1 MHKELLIKLRN
12 GDKLTIKDSIRLTIQ
27 ISLPAIMSQIS
38 TIVMEYA
45 DASMVGRLGA
55 HDSASIGLVS
65 SSTWLIGGL
74 LNAASLG
81 FSVQLAHRIGA
92 KDNKEARNIMKIGLF
107 STLLF
112 SFIMLILALSVAKPL
127 PIWLGGNKAI
137 VHNAS
142 VYFMIFACQLPFQQL
157 NNVAGG
163 MLQASG
169 NMKTPS
175 LLNILMCLLNILFNL
190 LLIFPSGTV
199 GSLPGWNLGVAGAA
213 LGTAFSQ
220 AIISLIMLYWLLR
233 RSEMLKL
240 RKGEKMRF
248 SKGYFISAFR
258 IALPVALEQIAQDGA
273 QIVSTRIVAPLGTK
287 AIAAN
292 SFSVTAE
299 SLCYMPGYGI
309 GVAATT
315 MIGQS
320 IGAKRKDLTYR
331 LGWLVTILGMAVMS
345 ITGVLMYL
353 FAPFML
359 ATLTPDPSIQ
369 QLGVRVL
376 RIEAFAEPL
385 FAASIVATGVLRGTG
400 NTMVPSLFT
409 LISMWLVR
417 LPLAALLSP
426 RVGLVGVWSAMAIEL
441 SVRGLLF
448 LWRLSKRNWSTKE
461 VITAQ
466 SEFYLENKETFL

>member
-1 MHKELLIKLRN
+1 MHKELLLKLRN
-12 GDKLTIKDSIRLTIQ
+12 GDKLTLKDSIKLTIQ

-38 TIVMEYA
+38 TIIMEYA

-92 KDNKEARNIMKIGLF
+92 KDNKEARNIMKIGLL
-107 STLLF
+107 STMLF
-112 SFIMLILALSVAKPL
+112 SIVMLMIAISIAKWL
-127 PIWLGGNKAI
+127 PSWLGGNKAI
-137 VHNAS
+137 IDHAS
-142 VYFMIFACQLPFQQL
+142 LYFLIFACQLPFQQL

-199 GSLPGWNLGVAGAA
+199 GSLPGWNLGIAGAA

-233 RSEMLKL
+233 RSELLKL
-240 RKGEKMRF
+240 RKGEKMHF
-248 SKGYFISAFR
+248 SKGYFISVFR

-320 IGAKRKDLTYR
+320 IGAKREDLTYR

-345 ITGVLMYL
+345 ITSILMYI

-369 QLGVRVL
+369 ALGVRVL

-400 NTMVPSLFT
+400 DTMIPSLFN
-409 LISMWLVR
+409 LVSMWLVR

-426 RVGLVGVWSAMAIEL
+426 QIGLVGVWSAMATEL
-441 SVRGLLF
+441 SVRGILF

-461 VITAQ
+461 VIIAQ
-466 SEFYLENKETFL
+466 S

>member
-320 IGAKRKDLTYR
+320 IGAKREDLTYR
-331 LGWLVTILGMAVMS
+331 LGWLVTILGMVVMS
-345 ITGVLMYL
+345 ITGILMYI

-369 QLGVRVL
+369 MLGVRVL

-400 NTMVPSLFT
+400 DTMIPSLFN
-409 LISMWLVR
+409 LVSMWLVR

-426 RVGLVGVWSAMAIEL
+426 QIGLVGVWSAMAIEL
-441 SVRGLLF
+441 SVRGILF

-466 SEFYLENKETFL
+466 S

>member
-127 PIWLGGNKAI
+127 PIWLGSNKAI

-369 QLGVRVL
+369 MLGVRVL

-400 NTMVPSLFT
+400 DTMIPSLFN
-409 LISMWLVR
+409 LVSMWLVR

-426 RVGLVGVWSAMAIEL
+426 QIGLVGVWSAMAIEL
-441 SVRGLLF
+441 SVRGILF

-466 SEFYLENKETFL
+466 S

>member
-240 RKGEKMRF
+240 RKGEKMHF

-320 IGAKRKDLTYR
+320 IGAKREDLTYR
-331 LGWLVTILGMAVMS
+331 LGWLVTILGMVVMS
-345 ITGVLMYL
+345 ITGILMYI

-359 ATLTPDPSIQ
+359 ATLTPDSSIQ
-369 QLGVRVL
+369 MLGVRVL

-400 NTMVPSLFT
+400 DTMIPSLFN
-409 LISMWLVR
+409 LVSMWLVR
-417 LPLAALLSP
+417 LPLASLLSP
-426 RVGLVGVWSAMAIEL
+426 QIGLVGVWSAMAIEL
-441 SVRGLLF
+441 SVRGILF

-466 SEFYLENKETFL
+466 S

>member
-163 MLQASG
+163 MLQACG

-441 SVRGLLF
+441 SVRGILF

-466 SEFYLENKETFL
+466 S

>member
-1 MHKELLIKLRN
+1 MQKELLLKLRN
-12 GDKLTIKDSIRLTIQ
+12 GDKLTLKDSIKLTIQ

-38 TIVMEYA
+38 TIIMEYA

-92 KDNKEARNIMKIGLF
+92 KDNKEARNIMKIGLL
-107 STLLF
+107 STMLF
-112 SFIMLILALSVAKPL
+112 SIVMLLIAISIAKWL
-127 PIWLGGNKAI
+127 PSWLGGNKAI
-137 VHNAS
+137 IDHAS
-142 VYFMIFACQLPFQQL
+142 LYFLIFACQLPFQQL

-175 LLNILMCLLNILFNL
+175 LLNILMCLLNIFFNL

-213 LGTAFSQ
+213 LGTAISQ

-233 RSEMLKL
+233 RSDLLKL
-240 RKGEKMRF
+240 RKGEKMHF

-320 IGAKRKDLTYR
+320 IGAKREDLTYR

-345 ITGVLMYL
+345 ITGILMYI

-359 ATLTPDPSIQ
+359 ATLTPHPSIQ
-369 QLGVRVL
+369 MLGVRVL

-400 NTMVPSLFT
+400 DTMIPSLFN
-409 LISMWLVR
+409 LVSMWLVR
-417 LPLAALLSP
+417 LPLATLLSP
-426 RVGLVGVWSAMAIEL
+426 KIGLVGVWSAMAIEL
-441 SVRGLLF
+441 SVRGILF

-461 VITAQ
+461 VIIAH
-466 SEFYLENKETFL
+466 S

>member
-190 LLIFPSGTV
+190 LLIFSSGTV

-466 SEFYLENKETFL
+466 S

>member
-1 MHKELLIKLRN
+1 MHKELLLKLRN
-12 GDKLTIKDSIRLTIQ
+12 GDKLTLKDSIKLTIQ

-38 TIVMEYA
+38 TIIMEYA

-92 KDNKEARNIMKIGLF
+92 KDNKEARNIMKIGLL
-107 STLLF
+107 STMLF
-112 SFIMLILALSVAKPL
+112 SIVMLMIAISIAKWL
-127 PIWLGGNKAI
+127 PSWLGGNKAI
-137 VHNAS
+137 IDHAS
-142 VYFMIFACQLPFQQL
+142 LYFLIFACQLPFQQL

-199 GSLPGWNLGVAGAA
+199 GSLPGWNLGIAGAA

-233 RSEMLKL
+233 RSELLKL
-240 RKGEKMRF
+240 RKGEKMHF

-320 IGAKRKDLTYR
+320 IGAKREDLTYR

-345 ITGVLMYL
+345 ITGILMYI

-369 QLGVRVL
+369 ALGVRVL

-400 NTMVPSLFT
+400 DTMIPSLFN
-409 LISMWLVR
+409 LVSMWLVR

-426 RVGLVGVWSAMAIEL
+426 QIGLVGVWSAMATEL
-441 SVRGLLF
+441 SVRGILF

-466 SEFYLENKETFL
+466 S

>member
-1 MHKELLIKLRN
+1 MHKELLLKLRN
-12 GDKLTIKDSIRLTIQ
+12 GDKLTLKDSIKLTIQ

-38 TIVMEYA
+38 TIIMEYA

-92 KDNKEARNIMKIGLF
+92 KDNKEARNIMKIGLL
-107 STLLF
+107 STMLF
-112 SFIMLILALSVAKPL
+112 SIVMLLIAISIAKWL
-127 PIWLGGNKAI
+127 PSWLGGNKAI
-137 VHNAS
+137 IDHAS
-142 VYFMIFACQLPFQQL
+142 LYFLIFACQLPFQQL

-199 GSLPGWNLGVAGAA
+199 GSLPGWNLGIAGAA

-233 RSEMLKL
+233 RSELLKL
-240 RKGEKMRF
+240 RKGEKMHF

-320 IGAKRKDLTYR
+320 IGAKREDLTYR

-345 ITGVLMYL
+345 ITGILMYI

-369 QLGVRVL
+369 ALGVRVL

-400 NTMVPSLFT
+400 DTMIPSLFN
-409 LISMWLVR
+409 LVSMWLVR

-426 RVGLVGVWSAMAIEL
+426 QIGLVGVWSAMATEL
-441 SVRGLLF
+441 SVRGILF

-461 VITAQ
+461 VITVQ
-466 SEFYLENKETFL
+466 S

>member
-1 MHKELLIKLRN
+1 MHKELLLKLRN
-12 GDKLTIKDSIRLTIQ
+12 GDKLTLKDSIKLTIQ

-92 KDNKEARNIMKIGLF
+92 KDNKEARNIMKIGLL
-107 STLLF
+107 STMLF
-112 SFIMLILALSVAKPL
+112 SIVMLMIAISIAKWL
-127 PIWLGGNKAI
+127 PSWLGGNKAI
-137 VHNAS
+137 IDHAS
-142 VYFMIFACQLPFQQL
+142 LYFLIFACQLPFQQL

-199 GSLPGWNLGVAGAA
+199 GSLPGWNLGIAGAA

-233 RSEMLKL
+233 RSELLKL
-240 RKGEKMRF
+240 RKGEKMHF

-320 IGAKRKDLTYR
+320 IGAKREDLTYR

-345 ITGVLMYL
+345 ITGILMYI

-369 QLGVRVL
+369 MLGVRVL

-400 NTMVPSLFT
+400 DTMIPSLFN
-409 LISMWLVR
+409 LVSMWLVR

-426 RVGLVGVWSAMAIEL
+426 QIGLVGVWSAMATEL
-441 SVRGLLF
+441 SVRGILF

-466 SEFYLENKETFL
+466 S

>member
-1 MHKELLIKLRN
+1 MQKELLLKLRN
-12 GDKLTIKDSIRLTIQ
+12 GDKLTLKDSIKLTIQ

-38 TIVMEYA
+38 TIIMEYA

-92 KDNKEARNIMKIGLF
+92 KDNKEARNIMKIGLL
-107 STLLF
+107 STMLF
-112 SFIMLILALSVAKPL
+112 SIVMLLIAISIAKWL
-127 PIWLGGNKAI
+127 PSWLGGNKAI
-137 VHNAS
+137 IDHAS
-142 VYFMIFACQLPFQQL
+142 QL

-213 LGTAFSQ
+213 LGTALSQ

-233 RSEMLKL
+233 RSDLLKL
-240 RKGEKMRF
+240 RKGEKMHF

-320 IGAKRKDLTYR
+320 IGAKREDLTYR

-345 ITGVLMYL
+345 ITGILMYI

-359 ATLTPDPSIQ
+359 ATLTPHPSIQ
-369 QLGVRVL
+369 MLGVRVL

-400 NTMVPSLFT
+400 DTMIPSLFN
-409 LISMWLVR
+409 LVSMWLVR
-417 LPLAALLSP
+417 LPLATLLSP
-426 RVGLVGVWSAMAIEL
+426 KIGLVGVWSAMAIEL
-441 SVRGLLF
+441 SVRGILF

-461 VITAQ
+461 VIIAH
-466 SEFYLENKETFL
+466 S

>member
-55 HDSASIGLVS
+55 HDSASIGLFS

-441 SVRGLLF
+441 SVRGILF

-466 SEFYLENKETFL
+466 S

>member
-1 MHKELLIKLRN
+1 MQKELLIKLRN

-142 VYFMIFACQLPFQQL
+142 VYFIIFACQLPFQQL

-248 SKGYFISAFR
+248 SKSYFISAFR

-320 IGAKRKDLTYR
+320 IGAKREDLTYR
-331 LGWLVTILGMAVMS
+331 LGWLVTILGMVVMS
-345 ITGVLMYL
+345 ITGILMYI

-369 QLGVRVL
+369 MLGVRVL

-400 NTMVPSLFT
+400 DTMIPSLFN
-409 LISMWLVR
+409 LVSMWLVR

-426 RVGLVGVWSAMAIEL
+426 QIGLVGVWSAMAIEL
-441 SVRGLLF
+441 SVRGILF

-466 SEFYLENKETFL
+466 S

>member
-426 RVGLVGVWSAMAIEL
+426 RVGLVGVWSALAIEL
-441 SVRGLLF
+441 SVRGILF

-466 SEFYLENKETFL
+466 S

>member
-1 MHKELLIKLRN
+1 MHKELLLKLRN
-12 GDKLTIKDSIRLTIQ
+12 GDKLTLKDSIKLTIQ

-38 TIVMEYA
+38 TIIMEYA

-92 KDNKEARNIMKIGLF
+92 KDNKEARNIMKIGLL
-107 STLLF
+107 STMLF
-112 SFIMLILALSVAKPL
+112 SIVMLMIAISIAKWL
-127 PIWLGGNKAI
+127 PSWLGGNKAI
-137 VHNAS
+137 IDHAS
-142 VYFMIFACQLPFQQL
+142 LYFLIFACQLPFQQL

-199 GSLPGWNLGVAGAA
+199 GSLPGWNLGIAGAA

-233 RSEMLKL
+233 RSELLKL
-240 RKGEKMRF
+240 RKGEKMHF

-320 IGAKRKDLTYR
+320 IGAKREDLTYR

-345 ITGVLMYL
+345 ITGILMYI

-369 QLGVRVL
+369 MLGVRVL

-400 NTMVPSLFT
+400 DTMIPSLFN
-409 LISMWLVR
+409 LVSMWLVR

-426 RVGLVGVWSAMAIEL
+426 QIGLVGVWSAMATEL
-441 SVRGLLF
+441 SVRGILF

-461 VITAQ
+461 VITVQ
-466 SEFYLENKETFL
+466 S

>member
-320 IGAKRKDLTYR
+320 IGAKREDLTYR
-331 LGWLVTILGMAVMS
+331 LGWLVTILGMVVMS
-345 ITGVLMYL
+345 ITGILMYL

-369 QLGVRVL
+369 MLGVRVL

-400 NTMVPSLFT
+400 DTMIPSLFN
-409 LISMWLVR
+409 LVSMWLVR

-426 RVGLVGVWSAMAIEL
+426 QIGLVGVWSAMAIEL
-441 SVRGLLF
+441 SVRGILF

-466 SEFYLENKETFL
+466 S

>member
-1 MHKELLIKLRN
+1 MQKELLLKLRN
-12 GDKLTIKDSIRLTIQ
+12 GDKLTLKDSIKLTIQ

-38 TIVMEYA
+38 TIIMEYA

-92 KDNKEARNIMKIGLF
+92 KDNKEARNIMKIGLL
-107 STLLF
+107 STMLF
-112 SFIMLILALSVAKPL
+112 SIVMLLIAISIAKWL
-127 PIWLGGNKAI
+127 PSWLGGNKAI
-137 VHNAS
+137 IDHAS
-142 VYFMIFACQLPFQQL
+142 LYFLIFACQLPFQQL

-199 GSLPGWNLGVAGAA
+199 GSLPGWNLGIAGAA

-233 RSEMLKL
+233 RSELLKL
-240 RKGEKMRF
+240 RKGEKMHF
-248 SKGYFISAFR
+248 SKDYFISAFR

-320 IGAKRKDLTYR
+320 IGAKREDLTYR

-345 ITGVLMYL
+345 ITGILMYI

-369 QLGVRVL
+369 MLGVRVL

-400 NTMVPSLFT
+400 DTMIPSLFN
-409 LISMWLVR
+409 LVSMWLVR

-426 RVGLVGVWSAMAIEL
+426 QIGLVGVWSAMATEL
-441 SVRGLLF
+441 SVRGILF

-466 SEFYLENKETFL
+466 S

>member
-127 PIWLGGNKAI
+127 PIWLGSNKAI

-240 RKGEKMRF
+240 RKGEKMHF

-417 LPLAALLSP
+417 LPLAGYLAP
-426 RVGLVGVWSAMAIEL
+426 KIGLVGVWSAMAIEL
-441 SVRGLLF
+441 SVRGILF

-466 SEFYLENKETFL
+466 S

>member
-220 AIISLIMLYWLLR
+220 AITSLIMLYWLLR

-466 SEFYLENKETFL
+466 S

>member
-127 PIWLGGNKAI
+127 PIWLGSNKAI

-240 RKGEKMRF
+240 RKGEKMHF

-400 NTMVPSLFT
+400 DTMIPSLFN
-409 LISMWLVR
+409 LVSMWLVR

-466 SEFYLENKETFL
+466 S

>member
-331 LGWLVTILGMAVMS
+331 LGWLVTILGMAVIS

-441 SVRGLLF
+441 SVRGILF

-466 SEFYLENKETFL
+466 S

>member
-417 LPLAALLSP
+417 LPLASLLSP
-426 RVGLVGVWSAMAIEL
+426 QIGLVGVWSAMAIEL
-441 SVRGLLF
+441 SVRGILF

-466 SEFYLENKETFL
+466 S

>member
-441 SVRGLLF
+441 SVRGILF

-466 SEFYLENKETFL
+466 S

>member
-1 MHKELLIKLRN
+1 MQKELLLKLRN
-12 GDKLTIKDSIRLTIQ
+12 GDKLTLKDSIKLTIQ

-38 TIVMEYA
+38 TIIMEYA

-92 KDNKEARNIMKIGLF
+92 KDNKEARNIMKIGLL
-107 STLLF
+107 STMLF
-112 SFIMLILALSVAKPL
+112 SIVMLLIAISIAKWL
-127 PIWLGGNKAI
+127 PSWLGGNKAI
-137 VHNAS
+137 IDHAS
-142 VYFMIFACQLPFQQL
+142 LYFLIFACQLPFQQL

-175 LLNILMCLLNILFNL
+175 LLNILMCLLNIFFNL

-213 LGTAFSQ
+213 LGTAISQ

-233 RSEMLKL
+233 RSDLLKL
-240 RKGEKMRF
+240 RKGEKMHF
-248 SKGYFISAFR
+248 SKGYLISAFR

-320 IGAKRKDLTYR
+320 IGAKRDDLTYR

-345 ITGVLMYL
+345 ITGILMYI

-359 ATLTPDPSIQ
+359 ATLTPRPSIQ
-369 QLGVRVL
+369 MLGVRVL

-400 NTMVPSLFT
+400 DTMIPSLFN
-409 LISMWLVR
+409 LVSMWLVR
-417 LPLAALLSP
+417 LPLATLLSP
-426 RVGLVGVWSAMAIEL
+426 KIGLVGVWSAMAIEL
-441 SVRGLLF
+441 SVRGILF

-461 VITAQ
+461 VIIAH
-466 SEFYLENKETFL
+466 S

>member
-1 MHKELLIKLRN
+1 MHKELLLKLRN
-12 GDKLTIKDSIRLTIQ
+12 GDKLTLKDSIKLTIQ

-38 TIVMEYA
+38 TIIMEYA

-55 HDSASIGLVS
+55 HDSASIGLIS

-92 KDNKEARNIMKIGLF
+92 KDNKEARNIMKIGLL
-107 STLLF
+107 STMLF
-112 SFIMLILALSVAKPL
+112 SIVMLMIAISIAKWL
-127 PIWLGGNKAI
+127 PSWLGGNKAI
-137 VHNAS
+137 IDHAS
-142 VYFMIFACQLPFQQL
+142 LYFLIFACQLPFQQL

-199 GSLPGWNLGVAGAA
+199 GSLPGWNLGIAGAA

-233 RSEMLKL
+233 RSELLKL
-240 RKGEKMRF
+240 RKGEKMHF

-320 IGAKRKDLTYR
+320 IGAKREDLTYR

-345 ITGVLMYL
+345 ITGILMYI

-369 QLGVRVL
+369 MLGVRVL

-400 NTMVPSLFT
+400 DTMIPSLFN
-409 LISMWLVR
+409 LVSMWLVR

-426 RVGLVGVWSAMAIEL
+426 QIGLVGVWSAMATEL
-441 SVRGLLF
+441 SVRGILF

-466 SEFYLENKETFL
+466 S

>member
-142 VYFMIFACQLPFQQL
+142 VYFIIFACQLPFQQL

-320 IGAKRKDLTYR
+320 IGAKREDLTYR

-345 ITGVLMYL
+345 ITGILMYI
-353 FAPFML
+353 FAAFML

-426 RVGLVGVWSAMAIEL
+426 QIGLVGVWSAMAIEL
-441 SVRGLLF
+441 SVRGILF

-466 SEFYLENKETFL
+466 S

>member
-137 VHNAS
+137 VYNAS

-466 SEFYLENKETFL
+466 S

>member
-1 MHKELLIKLRN
+1 MHKELLLKLRN
-12 GDKLTIKDSIRLTIQ
+12 GDKLTLKDSIKLTIQ

-38 TIVMEYA
+38 TIIMEYA

-92 KDNKEARNIMKIGLF
+92 KDNKEARNIMKIGLL
-107 STLLF
+107 STMLF
-112 SFIMLILALSVAKPL
+112 SIVMLMIAISIAKWL
-127 PIWLGGNKAI
+127 PSWLGGNKAI
-137 VHNAS
+137 IDHAS
-142 VYFMIFACQLPFQQL
+142 LYFLIFACQLPFQQL

-199 GSLPGWNLGVAGAA
+199 GSLPGWNLGIAGAA

-233 RSEMLKL
+233 RSELLKL
-240 RKGEKMRF
+240 RKGEKMHF

-320 IGAKRKDLTYR
+320 IGAKREDLTYR

-345 ITGVLMYL
+345 ITGILMYI

-369 QLGVRVL
+369 MLGVRVL

-400 NTMVPSLFT
+400 DTMIPSLFN
-409 LISMWLVR
+409 LVSMWLVR

-426 RVGLVGVWSAMAIEL
+426 QIGLVGVWSAMATEL
-441 SVRGLLF
+441 SVRGILF

-466 SEFYLENKETFL
+466 S

>member
-1 MHKELLIKLRN
+1 MK
-12 GDKLTIKDSIRLTIQ
+12 
-27 ISLPAIMSQIS
+27 PA
-38 TIVMEYA
+38 
-45 DASMVGRLGA
+45 
-55 HDSASIGLVS
+55 
-65 SSTWLIGGL
+65 
-74 LNAASLG
+74 
-81 FSVQLAHRIGA
+81 
-92 KDNKEARNIMKIGLF
+92 
-107 STLLF
+107 
-112 SFIMLILALSVAKPL
+112 P
-127 PIWLGGNKAI
+127 
-137 VHNAS
+137 
-142 VYFMIFACQLPFQQL
+142 
-157 NNVAGG
+157 
-163 MLQASG
+163 
-169 NMKTPS
+169 
-175 LLNILMCLLNILFNL
+175 
-190 LLIFPSGTV
+190 
-199 GSLPGWNLGVAGAA
+199 
-213 LGTAFSQ
+213 
-220 AIISLIMLYWLLR
+220 
-233 RSEMLKL
+233 
-240 RKGEKMRF
+240 
-248 SKGYFISAFR
+248 ISAFR

-417 LPLAALLSP
+417 LPLASLLSP

-466 SEFYLENKETFL
+466 S

>member
-1 MHKELLIKLRN
+1 MHKELLLKLRN
-12 GDKLTIKDSIRLTIQ
+12 GDKLTLKDSIKLTIQ

-38 TIVMEYA
+38 TIIMEYA

-92 KDNKEARNIMKIGLF
+92 KDNKEARNIMKIGLL
-107 STLLF
+107 STMLF
-112 SFIMLILALSVAKPL
+112 SIVMLMIAISIAKWL
-127 PIWLGGNKAI
+127 PSWLGGNKAI
-137 VHNAS
+137 IDHAS
-142 VYFMIFACQLPFQQL
+142 LYFLIFACQLPFQQL

-199 GSLPGWNLGVAGAA
+199 GNLPGWNLGIAGAA

-233 RSEMLKL
+233 RSELLKL
-240 RKGEKMRF
+240 RKGEKMHF
-248 SKGYFISAFR
+248 SKGYFISVFR

-320 IGAKRKDLTYR
+320 IGAKREDLTYR

-345 ITGVLMYL
+345 ITGILMYI

-369 QLGVRVL
+369 ALGVRVL

-400 NTMVPSLFT
+400 DTMIPSLFN
-409 LISMWLVR
+409 LVSMWLVR

-426 RVGLVGVWSAMAIEL
+426 QIGLVGVWSAMATEL
-441 SVRGLLF
+441 SVRGILF

-466 SEFYLENKETFL
+466 S

>member
-466 SEFYLENKETFL
+466 S

>member
-240 RKGEKMRF
+240 RKGEKMHF

-466 SEFYLENKETFL
+466 S

>member
-1 MHKELLIKLRN
+1 MQKELLLKLRN
-12 GDKLTIKDSIRLTIQ
+12 GDKLTLKDSIKLTIQ

-38 TIVMEYA
+38 TIIMEYA

-92 KDNKEARNIMKIGLF
+92 KDNKEARNIMKIGLL
-107 STLLF
+107 STMLF
-112 SFIMLILALSVAKPL
+112 SIVMLLIAISIAKWL
-127 PIWLGGNKAI
+127 PSWLGGNKAI
-137 VHNAS
+137 IDHAS
-142 VYFMIFACQLPFQQL
+142 LYFLIFACQLPFQQL

-175 LLNILMCLLNILFNL
+175 LLNILMCLLNIFFNL

-213 LGTAFSQ
+213 LGTALSQ

-233 RSEMLKL
+233 RSDLLKL
-240 RKGEKMRF
+240 RKGEKMHF

-320 IGAKRKDLTYR
+320 IGA
-331 LGWLVTILGMAVMS
+331 
-345 ITGVLMYL
+345 
-353 FAPFML
+353 
-359 ATLTPDPSIQ
+359 
-369 QLGVRVL
+369 
-376 RIEAFAEPL
+376 
-385 FAASIVATGVLRGTG
+385 
-400 NTMVPSLFT
+400 
-409 LISMWLVR
+409 
-417 LPLAALLSP
+417 
-426 RVGLVGVWSAMAIEL
+426 
-441 SVRGLLF
+441 
-448 LWRLSKRNWSTKE
+448 
-461 VITAQ
+461 
-466 SEFYLENKETFL
+466 

>member
-12 GDKLTIKDSIRLTIQ
+12 GDKLTIKDYIRLTIQ

-441 SVRGLLF
+441 SVRGILF

-466 SEFYLENKETFL
+466 S

>member
-1 MHKELLIKLRN
+1 MQKELLIKLRN
-12 GDKLTIKDSIRLTIQ
+12 GDKLTLKDSIKLTIQ

-38 TIVMEYA
+38 TIIMEYA

-92 KDNKEARNIMKIGLF
+92 KDNKEARNIMKIGLCT
-107 STLLF
+107 TLLF
-112 SFIMLILALSVAKPL
+112 SIIMMILALSIARPL
-127 PIWLGGNKAI
+127 PLWLGGNKAI
-137 VHNAS
+137 VHNATL
-142 VYFMIFACQLPFQQL
+142 YFMIFAFQLPFLQL
-157 NNVAGG
+157 NNVSGG

-169 NMKTPS
+169 NMKIPS
-175 LLNILMCLLNILFNL
+175 LLNIIMCLLNIVLNL
-190 LLIFPSGTV
+190 LFIFPSGTV
-199 GSLPGWNLGVAGAA
+199 GNLPGCNLGVAGAA
-213 LGTAFSQ
+213 LGTACSQ
-220 AIISLIMLYWLLR
+220 AIISFIMLYWMLY

-240 RKGEKMRF
+240 RKGEKMYFHR
-248 SKGYFISAFR
+248 GYLVNAFR

-309 GVAATT
+309 AVAATT

-331 LGWLVTILGMAVMS
+331 LGWLVTLLGMAVMS
-345 ITGVLMYL
+345 VTGLLMYL

-359 ATLTPDPSIQ
+359 ATLTPDLSIQ
-369 QLGVRVL
+369 ALGVKVL

-400 NTMVPSLFT
+400 DTMIPSLFN

-417 LPLAALLSP
+417 LPLAAYLAP
-426 RVGLVGVWSAMAIEL
+426 QIGLVGVWSAMAIEL
-441 SVRGLLF
+441 SVRGILF
-448 LWRLSKRNWSTKE
+448 LLRLTKRNWSYKD
-461 VITAQ
+461 VINLQ
-466 SEFYLENKETFL
+466 E

>member
-55 HDSASIGLVS
+55 HESASIGLVS

-92 KDNKEARNIMKIGLF
+92 KDNREARNIMKIGLL

-127 PIWLGGNKAI
+127 PIWLGSNKAI

-409 LISMWLVR
+409 C
-417 LPLAALLSP
+417 LLYTSPSP
-426 RVGLVGVWSAMAIEL
+426 RDS
-441 SVRGLLF
+441 
-448 LWRLSKRNWSTKE
+448 
-461 VITAQ
+461 
-466 SEFYLENKETFL
+466 

>member
-441 SVRGLLF
+441 SVRGILF
-448 LWRLSKRNWSTKE
+448 LWRLYKRNWSTKE

-466 SEFYLENKETFL
+466 S

>member
-1 MHKELLIKLRN
+1 MQKELLIKLRN

-55 HDSASIGLVS
+55 HESASIGLVS

-92 KDNKEARNIMKIGLF
+92 KDNKEARNIMKIGLL
-107 STLLF
+107 STMLF
-112 SFIMLILALSVAKPL
+112 SIVMLMIAISIAKWL
-127 PIWLGGNKAI
+127 PSWLGGNKAI
-137 VHNAS
+137 IDHAS
-142 VYFMIFACQLPFQQL
+142 LYFLIFACQLPFQQL

-240 RKGEKMRF
+240 RKGEKMCF

-345 ITGVLMYL
+345 ITGILMYI

-426 RVGLVGVWSAMAIEL
+426 QIGLVGVWSAMAIEL

-466 SEFYLENKETFL
+466 S